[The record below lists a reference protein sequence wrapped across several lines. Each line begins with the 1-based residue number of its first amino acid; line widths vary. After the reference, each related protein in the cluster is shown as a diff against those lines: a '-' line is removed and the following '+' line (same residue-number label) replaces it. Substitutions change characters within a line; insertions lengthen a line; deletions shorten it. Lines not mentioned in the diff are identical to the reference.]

1 MRHAINMWRT
11 RQAPRFA
18 ATMHISDSSL
28 ASEAT
33 PKLGLNLKADLRNPL
48 TDKKR
53 KKPKPKPKPKQVF
66 EDFIGGRDRI

>member
-1 MRHAINMWRT
+1 MWRT

-18 ATMHISDSSL
+18 ATMHVSDSSMV
-28 ASEAT
+28 SEVT

-53 KKPKPKPKPKQVF
+53 TKNLNLNLNMKNLSADDV
-66 EDFIGGRDRI
+66 

>member
-1 MRHAINMWRT
+1 MWRT

-18 ATMHISDSSL
+18 ATMHVSDSSL

-33 PKLGLNLKADLRNPL
+33 PKLGLTLKVGLWNPL

-53 KKPKPKPKPKQVF
+53 T
-66 EDFIGGRDRI
+66 ENLNLNLDLT